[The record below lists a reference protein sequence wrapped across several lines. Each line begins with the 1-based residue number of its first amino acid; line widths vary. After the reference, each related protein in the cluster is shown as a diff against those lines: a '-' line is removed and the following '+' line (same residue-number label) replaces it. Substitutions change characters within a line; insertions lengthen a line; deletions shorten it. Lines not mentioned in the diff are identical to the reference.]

1 MVTMPNPDDS
11 LRLRRA
17 LLKALAGAAL
27 AGTAAGRASAQS
39 SAPVQ
44 GIRAVEGDVR
54 INGRPAAIGTPVRP
68 GDSVATG
75 GGASAMI
82 VVGRNAYLARE
93 DSRIEIPGSNYFIDS
108 LRLLTGKLLCVFA
121 NGERRRIITPSA
133 TIGIRGTGAY
143 LESESTR
150 TYFCLCYG
158 SAEVE
163 SMNGMARDTYSTTH
177 HESPRYLYN
186 NRQERVME
194 AAGFINHT
202 DAELIML
209 EALVGRT
216 PPDAFMNSPVRY

>member
-1 MVTMPNPDDS
+1 MADTHE

-17 LLKALAGAAL
+17 LLKLL
-27 AGTAAGRASAQS
+27 AGTGIAGALPGRASAQS
-39 SAPVQ
+39 TLPIQ
-44 GIRAVEGDVR
+44 GVRALEGDIR
-54 INGRPAAIGTPVRP
+54 INGRPAGPVTPVRP

-75 GGASAMI
+75 GGPVATI

-93 DSRIEIPGSNYFIDS
+93 NSRIEIPGNNYFVDV

-121 NGERRRIITPSA
+121 SGEPRRIVTPSA

-143 LESESTR
+143 LESEAER

-177 HESPRYLYN
+177 HESPRYLYA

-194 AAGFINHT
+194 AAGVINHT

-209 EALVGRT
+209 EALVDRT
-216 PPDAFMNSPVRY
+216 PPDAFMNSSPRY